1 MSDTLNQRTGMANLA
16 NIQPFHAHALSGQNP
31 PGTGA
36 PTGPG
41 VPFAW
46 IVSPII
52 IFPFCLMIFVRGCN
66 EFSENYRPAD
76 LNSGVTALSHVIFG
90 AIVLVIGIFFLS
102 VAIGKINTYRH
113 RPLPPQPIAYP
124 MKATRVE
131 FLKTYLNNELIVK
144 LNYQVP
150 VDPRASDNS
159 PFHNLLISE
168 TEEVLDEVIHRQETA
183 INSDKEQK
191 DSVSKPAFNSDELE
205 YFLVAPFG
213 RAVYESQIP
222 VFRFKISAQIK
233 SASAVP
239 DEVLFEHDVIVGEII
254 EPTL

>member
-1 MSDTLNQRTGMANLA
+1 
-16 NIQPFHAHALSGQNP
+16 
-31 PGTGA
+31 
-36 PTGPG
+36 
-41 VPFAW
+41 
-46 IVSPII
+46 
-52 IFPFCLMIFVRGCN
+52 
-66 EFSENYRPAD
+66 
-76 LNSGVTALSHVIFG
+76 
-90 AIVLVIGIFFLS
+90 
-102 VAIGKINTYRH
+102 
-113 RPLPPQPIAYP
+113 
-124 MKATRVE
+124 
-131 FLKTYLNNELIVK
+131 
-144 LNYQVP
+144 VP